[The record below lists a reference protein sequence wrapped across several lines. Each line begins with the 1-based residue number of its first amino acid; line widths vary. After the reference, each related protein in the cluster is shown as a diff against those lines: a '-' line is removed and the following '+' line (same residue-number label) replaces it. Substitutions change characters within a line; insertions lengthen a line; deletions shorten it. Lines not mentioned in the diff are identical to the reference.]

1 MTLSSTRGRLC
12 HRSRASGTRCV
23 TLDRLARSPRS
34 SHVSAI
40 AALSRS
46 DRAILALALLATIAT
61 GVAELSHTSAL
72 LVFSASAAALALLAM
87 TVGHATEQIGQHLS
101 AGTTGVLQSTLGNL
115 PEFMIGVFSLKA
127 GLGHV
132 VQAALV
138 GSILANLLLVLGL
151 AILLGGLRNG
161 TQRFPSQVPRMAATL
176 LLLAVTALA
185 FPTFAYELHTPA
197 SRHEIALGV
206 AGALVLLAVYI
217 ASLPFLLRSD
227 PAVGRPRES
236 SDERAAPAAW
246 PLWLGI
252 AILTVAAVG
261 AAFVSEWFVDALTP
275 AMGRLGLSERFAG
288 LVVVAIA
295 GNAVENVVGIQ
306 LAMRNKPDYAMSI
319 ILSSALQIALALT
332 PALLLISFFVGP
344 APLTLVMPP
353 LFIAAL
359 AFASIVAAVIVFD
372 GETIWLEGVAL
383 IGLYVVIVS
392 AFWWG

>member
-1 MTLSSTRGRLC
+1 MS
-12 HRSRASGTRCV
+12 AFAA
-23 TLDRLARSPRS
+23 LARS
-34 SHVSAI
+34 
-40 AALSRS
+40 
-46 DRAILALALLATIAT
+46 DRIILLLALVATVVTGAVELAHA
-61 GVAELSHTSAL
+61 SAL
-72 LVFSASAAALALLAM
+72 LVFAASAAALALLAM
-87 TVGHATEQIGQHLS
+87 TVGHATEQIGEHLS
-101 AGTTGVLQSTLGNL
+101 AGATGVLQSTLGNL

-138 GSILANLLLVLGL
+138 GSILANLLLVLGFAL
-151 AILLGGLRNG
+151 LLGGLRNG
-161 TQRFPSQVPRMAATL
+161 TQRFPSQAPRMSATL

-197 SRHEIALGV
+197 ASHELALGV
-206 AGALVLLAVYI
+206 AGALVLLVVYV
-217 ASLPFLLRSD
+217 ASLPFVLRSD
-227 PAVGRPRES
+227 PTVVPAREALAEGAAHAV
-236 SDERAAPAAW
+236 W
-246 PLWLGI
+246 PLWLGV
-252 AILTVAAVG
+252 AILGIAAVG

-275 AMGRLGLSERFAG
+275 AMGRLGLSETFAG
-288 LVVVAIA
+288 LVIVAIA

-306 LAMRNKPDYAMSI
+306 LAMRNKPDFAMSI

-344 APLTLVMPP
+344 TPLTLVMPP

-359 AFASIVAAVIVFD
+359 AFAAVVAAVIVLD

-383 IGLYVVIVS
+383 IGLYAVIVS